1 MKMTRYLVKSTIV
14 GALGGLLFGFDTAVI
29 AGTTQQLT
37 TVFHLSSSSLG
48 VTVFS
53 GLVGTVIGALTAG
66 VLGQRIGG
74 REALRIMALL
84 YTISA
89 LGCAISW
96 SWSSLLV
103 FRLIGG
109 LGIGGSS
116 VLGPVY
122 IAELAPAKWRGR
134 MVGLFQI
141 NVVAGILL
149 AYLSNYLI
157 TLLHLGTLQWRWQ
170 LGVAG
175 IPALLF
181 LIMLYGIPRS
191 SRWLVTQNKTDEALD
206 VLKMMGS
213 PDSEAELREIMDSIH
228 MERGMAAEPL
238 FIPRYR
244 LPIFLAVTIGM
255 FNQLSGIN
263 AILYYSNSI
272 FAAAGFSQLSG
283 SLQTVLIGAMNFLA
297 TLLGMSLI
305 DKVGRKT
312 LLLIGSVGT
321 ALCLSGVAAIFFT
334 NTHQNLLVW
343 LLMTYI
349 AFFSISQGA
358 VIWVYISEVFPNR
371 VRAKGQSLGSSAHWI
386 MNALIS
392 LVFPILAA
400 RSGGIPFVFFAAMMA
415 LQFVIVLRFYPE
427 GHLPRTA
434 PTQTRHQLE
443 TKTLRPPSKRG
454 GSYDETHGQDRIA
467 GFTRRGAA
475 DLRGRPDRAAGSHQ
489 AWHRLPRHPSQPVP
503 GHAVEGAK
511 RGVRPARDCPRDLRA
526 LAVSAARHACLLVA
540 GTPHLAVAIGALSRL
555 FALALFDERRR
566 SDHIEDEGLSPG
578 QLQRD
583 AHGLALPLRGLADG
597 SRVLRLRPRRDLL
610 LHDRL
615 PCSDLRHDGD
625 EASPRRRGDAAVGG
639 VVAKPDD
646 LRDERVELR

>member
-37 TVFHLSSSSLG
+37 TVFYLSSSSLG

-89 LGCAISW
+89 LGCALSW
-96 SWSSLLV
+96 NWPSLLV

-283 SLQTVLIGAMNFLA
+283 SLQTVLVGAMNFLA

-321 ALCLSGVAAIFFT
+321 ALCLGGVAAIFFT

-343 LLMTYI
+343 LLMAYI

-415 LQFVIVLRFYPE
+415 LQFIIVLRFYPE
-427 GHLPRTA
+427 TKGIS
-434 PTQTRHQLE
+434 LE
-443 TKTLRPPSKRG
+443 
-454 GSYDETHGQDRIA
+454 
-467 GFTRRGAA
+467 
-475 DLRGRPDRAAGSHQ
+475 
-489 AWHRLPRHPSQPVP
+489 
-503 GHAVEGAK
+503 
-511 RGVRPARDCPRDLRA
+511 
-526 LAVSAARHACLLVA
+526 
-540 GTPHLAVAIGALSRL
+540 
-555 FALALFDERRR
+555 
-566 SDHIEDEGLSPG
+566 
-578 QLQRD
+578 QLQ
-583 AHGLALPLRGLADG
+583 HKLGIN
-597 SRVLRLRPRRDLL
+597 
-610 LHDRL
+610 
-615 PCSDLRHDGD
+615 
-625 EASPRRRGDAAVGG
+625 
-639 VVAKPDD
+639 
-646 LRDERVELR
+646 